1 MPDMRLI
8 KTKDIRNVP
17 IKANQL
23 IFSTDGSMWFDYD
36 DKTRLCNAGEGSQL
50 VDYKNDI
57 LYRKDSMVFYNNFIY
72 RALVTC
78 KDSSWVPSH
87 WEALAS
93 VDPEALKVVADQV
106 EFVPS
111 EDSGL
116 ESTSVASAI
125 DELADKIKAIEDSG
139 ATEEKEYII
148 GDF

>member
-1 MPDMRLI
+1 MRLI

-50 VDYKNDI
+50 VDYKNDV

-78 KDSSWVPSH
+78 KDNTWVPSH

-93 VDPEALKVVADQV
+93 VNPEALKVVADQV
-106 EFVPS
+106 EFTPTG
-111 EDSGL
+111 DSGL
-116 ESTSVASAI
+116 ESTSVASALE
-125 DELADKIKAIEDSG
+125 ELADKIKAIEDSG
-139 ATEEKEYII
+139 ATEEKEYVI